1 MTSVTGTSESL
12 PSLLADAVV
21 LAVDGAGVPLSHP
34 QLPGSM
40 LAHLVGP
47 AASLDASG
55 KLGKTTVLPGSVLG
69 EDAPFKRV
77 VLVGIGK
84 GSEAD
89 LRFAAGAAARACGK
103 KPASVVVALPAS
115 TDREFSAI
123 AEGALLGAYTFTDY
137 KSEAD
142 DAAEAGSDTGES
154 AAPGNQGSDWLIAG
168 ASDAAVERAKVLT
181 AAVAGVRDLV
191 NTPPLDLYPAS
202 FAEAAQGF
210 ASQVGCSVQVWE
222 PEQLSQQGFG
232 GILAVGM
239 GSSRL
244 PRLVRVAWESAEATQ
259 TVALVGKG
267 ITFDTGGIS
276 LKPPKSMETMKSD
289 MAGAAAVLHTVIA
302 AARANLPISVVGWL
316 CLAENMPSATA
327 QRPSDVI
334 RTYNGTTV
342 EVLNT
347 DAEGRLVLADGLAKA
362 LEENPAVIIDVAT
375 LTGAQG
381 VALGTQTSAVMG
393 TDDARA
399 EVIAAAEAAGEAM
412 WPMPLP
418 EHLREPMNSKVADLQ
433 NMGDPNGGG
442 MLTAGLFL
450 KQFVGES
457 PWAHLDIARPA
468 FNEGGPYGYIV
479 PGGTG
484 VAVRTLFELLE
495 RRAGV

>member
-12 PSLLADAVV
+12 TTLSADALV
-21 LAVDGAGVPLSHP
+21 LAVDSSGAPLEHA
-34 QLPGSM
+34 QLPAPL
-40 LAHLVGP
+40 LAALTEP
-47 AASLDASG
+47 AAALDASG
-55 KLGKTTVLPGSVLG
+55 KLGKTTVLPGTVLG
-69 EDAPFKRV
+69 ADGGYKRV

-84 GSEAD
+84 GTEAD

-103 KPASVVVALPAS
+103 KPESVVVALPAS
-115 TDREFSAI
+115 NDREYSAI

-137 KSEAD
+137 KSDAD
-142 DAAEAGSDTGES
+142 DAEAGEDAEPNS
-154 AAPGNQGSDWLIAG
+154 GSDWLIAG
-168 ASDAAVERAKVLT
+168 ASDSAVERAKILT

-202 FAEAAQGF
+202 FAEAAQTF
-210 ASQVGCSVQVWE
+210 AGQVGCSVQVWE
-222 PEQLSQQGFG
+222 PEQLAQQGFG

-244 PRLVRVAWESAEATQ
+244 PRLVRVAWESPEAKQ
-259 TVALVGKG
+259 TIALVGKG

-289 MAGAAAVLHTVIA
+289 MAGAAAVLHTVLA
-302 AARANLPISVVGWL
+302 AARANLPISVTAWL
-316 CLAENMPSATA
+316 CLAENMPSGTA

-347 DAEGRLVLADGLAKA
+347 DAEGRLVLADGLARA
-362 LEENPAVIIDVAT
+362 LEEEPAAIIDVAT

-393 TDDARA
+393 TDDVRS
-399 EVIAAAEAAGEAM
+399 EVVEAANTAGELM

-418 EHLREPMNSKVADLQ
+418 EHLREPMNSRVADLQ
-433 NMGDPNGGG
+433 NMGDPQGGG

-479 PGGTG
+479 SGGTG

-495 RRAGV
+495 RRANS